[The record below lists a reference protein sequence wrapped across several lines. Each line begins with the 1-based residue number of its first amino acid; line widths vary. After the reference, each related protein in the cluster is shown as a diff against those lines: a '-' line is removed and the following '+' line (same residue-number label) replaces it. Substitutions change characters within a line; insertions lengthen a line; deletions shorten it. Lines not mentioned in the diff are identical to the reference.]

1 MAAARRGV
9 RSAPEPGADMP
20 TAAVNGL
27 TIEYDVHGAA
37 GAPPLL
43 AIMGL
48 SMPAAAWPP
57 ALIDLLVDRGAR
69 VVTFDNRDAGG
80 STRLDGVRTIP
91 VAAAIARAALRLQV
105 PAPYT
110 LHDMAADGFG
120 LLDALGIARAHLV
133 GVSMGGMIA
142 QLMAAKQPQR
152 VASLTSIMSSTGNPS
167 PRVAFGRPRALRAIL
182 RRPEDPRD
190 LQSLVDSLERKFSVI
205 GTPMAPQERAMQRAH
220 YERIARRGLDS
231 AAARRQL
238 LAVLATGD
246 RRPWLGRITAPTL
259 VLHGRLDPLLPVA
272 AGVETAACIPGAKL
286 VVIEGMGHDL
296 PPPLLPRI
304 ADEIAQ
310 VAALP
315 GRPPA

>member
-1 MAAARRGV
+1 
-9 RSAPEPGADMP
+9 MP

-27 TIEYDVHGAA
+27 AIDYEVHGAA

-57 ALIDLLVDRGAR
+57 ALIDLLVQRGAR
-69 VVTFDNRDAGG
+69 VITFDNRDAGG
-80 STRLDGVRTIP
+80 STKFSGARTIP
-91 VAAAIARAALRLQV
+91 VAAAIARAALRLHV

-110 LHDMAADGFG
+110 LHDMVADATG
-120 LLDALGIARAHLV
+120 LLDVLGIARAHVV

-142 QLMAAKQPQR
+142 QLMAAKAPQR

-167 PRVAFGRPRALRAIL
+167 PRVAFGHPRAIRAIL

-190 LQSLVDSLERKFSVI
+190 LRSLVDNLERKFSVI
-205 GTPMAPQERAMQRAH
+205 GTPMAPQERAAQRAH
-220 YERIARRGLDS
+220 YERIARRGLDT
-231 AAARRQL
+231 AASRRQL

-246 RRPWLGRITAPTL
+246 RREWLRRITAPTL

-272 AGVETAACIPGAKL
+272 AGVETAGCIAGARL

-296 PPPLLPRI
+296 PPALLPRI
-304 ADEIAQ
+304 ADEIAS

-315 GRPPA
+315 GRPPT